1 MDGETLPPQPRHRRC
16 DCPHYPRA
24 RSCLLAAQDETTI
37 SSSPHISGMPEGIP
51 PGLRP
56 HGEAMRLVADRN
68 FPHLSGRC
76 VDCVHDVVVPT
87 GKPERIGSILGRVIF
102 PFLGIYGAAS
112 SPSKRSLTACATSCL
127 NSISR
132 SPWSSQALIRRRCF
146 LACNSRRM
154 PCLRATKSSCS
165 GT

>member
-1 MDGETLPPQPRHRRC
+1 MVAKKRPKKIVE
-16 DCPHYPRA
+16 RA
-24 RSCLLAAQDETTI
+24 RDETTL

-87 GKPERIGSILGRVIF
+87 RNPERLPMALTF
-102 PFLGIYGAAS
+102 PMSGLPPPGMGQVLS
-112 SPSKRSLTACATSCL
+112 T
-127 NSISR
+127 
-132 SPWSSQALIRRRCF
+132 
-146 LACNSRRM
+146 LAR
-154 PCLRATKSSCS
+154 
-165 GT
+165 